1 MDDQME
7 VVSSLLNEWG
17 RIKAQLEKLFLN
29 RDQKNV
35 SDMMKK
41 GIELFVQFLFWS
53 NDKSGSQIEPIPFQR
68 FDFKPVNME
77 ERLGFIISRPNL
89 YHSYRQL
96 SELMVE
102 QEKLYAKRSLIK
114 KASNP

>member
-1 MDDQME
+1 ME

-17 RIKAQLEKLFLN
+17 RIKAQLEKLFLD

-35 SDMMKK
+35 SDMMNK
-41 GIELFVQFLFWS
+41 GIALFVQFLFWS
-53 NDKSGSQIEPIPFQR
+53 NEKSGSQTEPIPFHQ
-68 FDFKPVNME
+68 FDFKPVNIE
-77 ERLGFIISRPNL
+77 ERLRFIISRPKL

-102 QEKLYAKRSLIK
+102 QEKLFAKRNILK
-114 KASNP
+114 TMEKE